1 MNKRILAGMLV
12 LILATLACGSAMP
25 TQQVNNVATIVAA
38 TMQALTTTAPTAP
51 APASTAMPTTA
62 SNIANVSYKNVS
74 FTLSHDLAT
83 NALAGTVPAVAPT
96 TDGPGWDVAPEYIK
110 FKLDN
115 YAQFNTSHDAQIM
128 IYPAA
133 DYAAVDD
140 FAAKNIDQ
148 LKAILKGTSAPTA
161 ENLPSVPSFNAG
173 QVFAAQIQPLQFQSG
188 SGIRF
193 LTEYAQYV
201 ATANNADLYYEFQ
214 GLTADGKYYIIAVL
228 PTSHPT
234 LAYNA
239 DPNSTVP
246 SGGITFPGM
255 DNSNAIPTYYANV
268 VNLLNSVAPNSFTP
282 ALGSLDTLIQSIT
295 IISQ

>member
-1 MNKRILAGMLV
+1 MNKRILVGMLV

-25 TQQVNNVATIVAA
+25 TQQVDNVATIVAA
-38 TMQALTTTAPTAP
+38 TMQALTAAAPTAP
-51 APASTAMPTTA
+51 APASTAAPTTV
-62 SNIANVSYKNVS
+62 SNTANVSYKTVS
-74 FTLSHDLAT
+74 FTLPHDLAT
-83 NALAGTVPAVAPT
+83 NALTGTVPAVAPT
-96 TDGPGWDVAPEYIK
+96 NDGPGWDVAPEYIK

-128 IYPAA
+128 VYPAA
-133 DYAAVDD
+133 EFASVNES
-140 FAAKNIDQ
+140 AAKNIDQ
-148 LKAILKGTSAPTA
+148 LKAIVKGASAPTA

-193 LTEYAQYV
+193 LTEYAQYA

-214 GLTADGKYYIIAVL
+214 GLTTDGKYYIIALL
-228 PTSHPT
+228 PTSHST

-255 DNSNAIPTYYANV
+255 DNSSAMPAYYANV

-295 IISQ
+295 ITP